1 MSTQKQREA
10 NLRNTQ
16 LSSRPTTPTGK
27 AASSHNSLKY
37 GIFASDLTLLDNPET
52 SGHIQSKLTEYCDYF
67 QPANPIERDL
77 IDEIAFLEVR
87 KRRVARAETGL
98 LNDAR
103 ARLLETDAFQDTD
116 GTLYARYDASLA
128 EPARQRGIAT
138 MHLGAAWH
146 QVGQTI
152 DRMSRHEGR
161 LSAQIDKKRRLLADL
176 IASRPPAPVPQ
187 KGTVQNE
194 PNFDLSPVPATP
206 PTPVP
211 APVAAQNR
219 DHQGAWPPGSDPK
232 WGRSPT
238 CPSARQRWL
247 PPR

>member
-1 MSTQKQREA
+1 M
-10 NLRNTQ
+10 
-16 LSSRPTTPTGK
+16 
-27 AASSHNSLKY
+27 ASSHNSLKY
-37 GIFASDLTLLDNPET
+37 GIFASDLTLLDDPET
-52 SGHIQSKLTEYCDYF
+52 AEHIQSKLTEYRDYF
-67 QPANPIERDL
+67 QPSNPLERDL
-77 IDEIAFLEVR
+77 IDEIAFLEAR

-103 ARLLETDAFQDTD
+103 ARLLETDTFQDTD
-116 GTLYARYDASLA
+116 GTLFARYDTSLA

-161 LSAQIDKKRRLLADL
+161 LSAHLDKKRRLLADL
-176 IASRPPAPVPQ
+176 IASRPPALVPQ
-187 KGTVQNE
+187 NATVQNE

-211 APVAAQNR
+211 TPAPSR
-219 DHQGAWPPGSDPK
+219 
-232 WGRSPT
+232 
-238 CPSARQRWL
+238 C
-247 PPR
+247 PPRCPHRTATVRERQPPPR